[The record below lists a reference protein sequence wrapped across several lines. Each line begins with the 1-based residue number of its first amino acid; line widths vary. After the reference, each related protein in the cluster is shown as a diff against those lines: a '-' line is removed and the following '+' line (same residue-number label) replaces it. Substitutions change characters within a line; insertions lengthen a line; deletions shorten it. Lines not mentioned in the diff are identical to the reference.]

1 MGARMGAWMVRPA
14 CNGIWKSVGRLM
26 PASLFLV
33 ALSGPVE
40 ADDLGQTYPYR
51 ASAYAG
57 VFIPQIES
65 WSGSGAISGL
75 PFTATG
81 KLSSNTG
88 WAIGALIGY
97 SFEDVPDWQWLNIDL
112 TAGYVSSSFSHFA
125 GTLTLPGFGSVTSP
139 VPLSGDFHTYA
150 GFVNFL
156 VTPFGNRALLGNKV
170 TPFIGIGP
178 GIANTTAKLQ
188 SFSLGGATLPV
199 NDTSSETDFAFDAT
213 LGADYALS
221 PQWDLGIAY
230 QYTWI
235 GTRHLGSG
243 AGISANSGSSTG
255 HSIGLVLEY
264 RFGKAS

>member
-1 MGARMGAWMVRPA
+1 MATSTS
-14 CNGIWKSVGRLM
+14 NGRWRGVGWLT
-26 PASLFLV
+26 PTLLFLT
-33 ALSGPVE
+33 AMIGPVE
-40 ADDLGQTYPYR
+40 ADELGQTYHYR
-51 ASAYAG
+51 TSAYAG
-57 VFIPQIES
+57 VFIPQSES

-75 PFTATG
+75 PFSATG

-88 WAIGALIGY
+88 WAVGGLIGY
-97 SFEDVPDWQWLNIDL
+97 SFEDVPDWRWLNIDL
-112 TAGYVSSSFSHFA
+112 AAGYVSSSFNQFS
-125 GTLTLPGFGSVTSP
+125 GVLTLPGLGAVSGP

-156 VTPFGNRALLGNKV
+156 ATPFGVRALLGNKV

-178 GIANTTAKLQ
+178 GIASTTAKLQ
-188 SFSLGGATLPV
+188 SFSLGGSMLPV

-221 PQWDLGIAY
+221 PQWDLAIAY

-235 GTRHLGSG
+235 DTRHLGSS
-243 AGISANSGSSTG
+243 ASISANSGSSSG

-264 RFGKAS
+264 RFGRSS

>member
-1 MGARMGAWMVRPA
+1 MIKSANVGCWRGVGWWVPA
-14 CNGIWKSVGRLM
+14 F
-26 PASLFLV
+26 LFL
-33 ALSGPVE
+33 AAFFGPIQ
-40 ADDLGQTYPYR
+40 ADESDETDPYR

-57 VFIPQIES
+57 VFIPQVES
-65 WSGSGAISGL
+65 WSGNGAISGL

-81 KLSSNTG
+81 KLTSKTG
-88 WAIGALIGY
+88 WAIGGLLGY
-97 SFEDVPDWQWLNIDL
+97 SFEDVPDWRWLNIDL
-112 TAGYVSSSFSHFA
+112 TAGYVSSSFDHFA
-125 GTLTLPGFGSVTSP
+125 GTLTLPGLGSIPGP

-156 VTPFGNRALLGNKV
+156 ATPFGNRALLGNKV

-178 GIANTTAKLQ
+178 GIASTTANLK
-188 SFSLGGATLPV
+188 SFSLGGVALPV
-199 NDTSSETDFAFDAT
+199 NNSSNETDFAFDVT
-213 LGADYALS
+213 FGADYALS

-235 GTRHLGSG
+235 DTKHLGSG

-264 RFGKAS
+264 RFGKAH